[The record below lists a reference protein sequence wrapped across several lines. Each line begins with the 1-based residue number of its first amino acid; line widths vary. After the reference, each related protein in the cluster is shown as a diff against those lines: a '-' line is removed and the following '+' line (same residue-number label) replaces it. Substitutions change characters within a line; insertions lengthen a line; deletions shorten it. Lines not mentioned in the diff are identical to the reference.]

1 MTSSKRKYAF
11 WPSRRTLK
19 GCVSEFIHPGTW
31 FQKTPF
37 SCDAFTGFVWTI
49 GQNDAKHLRF
59 NQKTAPC
66 GRALSVCGGP
76 ISLPCVK
83 VEICQGAV
91 APEHTWVIP
100 LLLAFALNV
109 SVRGMA

>member
-66 GRALSVCGGP
+66 GRALNAPHCDIHMVMSFNAISIRQYGGWG
-76 ISLPCVK
+76 SNDK
-83 VEICQGAV
+83 R
-91 APEHTWVIP
+91 HP
-100 LLLAFALNV
+100 LLYRLH
-109 SVRGMA
+109 SET